1 MAIFGAAKSILSPH
15 LVDWYTDIYTNV
27 YGYDNLY
34 KQVLS
39 QFNTYLKE
47 MVNSLQFTAF
57 TNTILT
63 IGVVLMLFYFFTDLT
78 EKAAMNQ
85 LSTLQ
90 LGKSFCAALGTIFIM
105 FHSKNIFIF
114 LMNMVESLNDSLTI
128 GARGHMIVSNILTN
142 DITQLLL
149 SRCVAE
155 HFSVWAILG
164 YTLTALLL
172 MLVSLAVRM
181 YSLYFATTRVLQMFL
196 YYMFAPIGLADIFE
210 NGPGGTINTRSSGFK
225 YLKTIIALMMQIMVI
240 TVICQV
246 YPNITIAV
254 NAGYFADAGD
264 DDLQKQQEEKKS
276 NSKKDSTDKNKTEGS
291 DDMEED
297 EVEKLESTAAFYPLK
312 KFEYT
317 DHQASIREIIVN
329 GVNDIKESMSK
340 LHDMLSGD
348 EDDKEDSN
356 EDTSQTD
363 ESAIKDDEIYPLI
376 FDAKDDK
383 KDNAVISNVGT
394 IVNHDREKE
403 IIENSDYRMTI
414 QSTERFFDWCTGSDG
429 SKEMLLLILLV
440 AKVLLISTSAQ
451 MCNSLLGTSI

>member
-181 YSLYFATTRVLQMFL
+181 YILYFATTRVLQMFI

-254 NAGYFADAGD
+254 NAGYFADVGD
-264 DDLQKQQEEKKS
+264 DELQKQQEEKKS

-329 GVNDIKESMSK
+329 GVNDIKESLSK

>member
-47 MVNSLQFTAF
+47 MVISLQFTAF

-181 YSLYFATTRVLQMFL
+181 YILYFATTRVLQMFI

-264 DDLQKQQEEKKS
+264 DELQKQQEEKKS

>member
-90 LGKSFCAALGTIFIM
+90 LGKSFCAALGTIFII

-181 YSLYFATTRVLQMFL
+181 YILYFATTRVLQMFI
-196 YYMFAPIGLADIFE
+196 YYIFAPIGLADIFE

-264 DDLQKQQEEKKS
+264 DELQKQQEEKKS

>member
-172 MLVSLAVRM
+172 MLVSLAVRI
-181 YSLYFATTRVLQMFL
+181 YILYFATTRVLQMFI

-264 DDLQKQQEEKKS
+264 DELQKQQEEKKS

-297 EVEKLESTAAFYPLK
+297 EVKKLESTAAFYPLK

-329 GVNDIKESMSK
+329 GVNDIKESLSK

-348 EDDKEDSN
+348 EDDEKDSN

>member
-172 MLVSLAVRM
+172 MLVSLAVRI
-181 YSLYFATTRVLQMFL
+181 YILYFATTRVLQMFI

-264 DDLQKQQEEKKS
+264 DELQKQQEEKKS

-329 GVNDIKESMSK
+329 GVNDIKKSLSK

-348 EDDKEDSN
+348 EDYEKDSN

>member
-181 YSLYFATTRVLQMFL
+181 YILYFATTRVLQMFI

-264 DDLQKQQEEKKS
+264 DELQKQQEEKKS
-276 NSKKDSTDKNKTEGS
+276 NSKKDSADKNKTEGS

-329 GVNDIKESMSK
+329 GVNDIKESLSK

>member
-63 IGVVLMLFYFFTDLT
+63 MGVVLMLFYFFTDLT

-181 YSLYFATTRVLQMFL
+181 YILYFATTRVLQMFI

-264 DDLQKQQEEKKS
+264 DELQKQQEEKKS
-276 NSKKDSTDKNKTEGS
+276 NSKKDSADKNKTEGS